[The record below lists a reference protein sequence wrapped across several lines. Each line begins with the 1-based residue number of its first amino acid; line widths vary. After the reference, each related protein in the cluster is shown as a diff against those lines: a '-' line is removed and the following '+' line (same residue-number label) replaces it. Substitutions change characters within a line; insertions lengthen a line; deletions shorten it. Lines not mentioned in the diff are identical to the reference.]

1 MPDVPLDD
9 DVELDVVPE
18 LELELLA
25 PLLDELLEVL
35 PEVPEEDEVPLVP
48 DDELGSPGPPTHP
61 ASVVAPK
68 KSTAARERGFA
79 KLSFEAD
86 TPDVSAP
93 QNGQVGS
100 LVRT

>member
-25 PLLDELLEVL
+25 PLLDELDVL
-35 PEVPEEDEVPLVP
+35 PDVPEEDEVPLVP

-68 KSTAARERGFA
+68 KSTAALERGFA
-79 KLSFEAD
+79 KLSVEAGA
-86 TPDVSAP
+86 PDVSAP

>member
-18 LELELLA
+18 LELELL
-25 PLLDELLEVL
+25 DEDEVL
-35 PEVPEEDEVPLVP
+35 PDVPEEDDVPLVP

-68 KSTAARERGFA
+68 KITAALERGFA
-79 KLSFEAD
+79 KLSVEAD

-93 QNGQVGS
+93 QNGQVAS